1 MKLRT
6 ALLSDI
12 QAIVTLHVASW
23 RFAYRGALSNEYL
36 AGDIHADRMALW
48 KSRLRTPPSNQ
59 YVVVA
64 HDDEAILGFACA
76 YVNEDPQWG
85 TLLDNIHVS
94 QLVQRKRVGSKL
106 LKAVAHHCTISFGN
120 AGLYL
125 WVLQSNMAAQKFYCS
140 HGAENVGTDIWNA
153 PGGTQVPR
161 FRFAWSRSQ
170 LPLV

>member
-12 QAIVTLHVASW
+12 QAIATLHAASW
-23 RFAYRGALSNEYL
+23 RFAYRGALSDEYL
-36 AGDIHADRMALW
+36 AGDIIADRTALW
-48 KSRLRTPPSNQ
+48 EARLKTPSPNQ
-59 YVVVA
+59 YVVIA
-64 HDDEAILGFACA
+64 YDAETILGFACA
-76 YVNEDPQWG
+76 YADEDPQWG

-94 QLVQRKRVGSKL
+94 RHVQRKRVGSKL
-106 LKAVAHHCTISFGN
+106 LNAVAHHCAMLSGN

-125 WVLQSNMAAQKFYCS
+125 WVLQNNTAAQKFYFS
-140 HGAENVGTDIWNA
+140 HGAENVGTDVWNA

-170 LPLV
+170 LPLA